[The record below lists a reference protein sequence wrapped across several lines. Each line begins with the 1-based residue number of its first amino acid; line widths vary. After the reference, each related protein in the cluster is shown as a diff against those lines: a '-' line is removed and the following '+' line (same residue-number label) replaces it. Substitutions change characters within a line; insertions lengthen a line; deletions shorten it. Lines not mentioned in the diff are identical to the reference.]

1 MISDNIPPFIFTR
14 EGRTSL
20 SQHNPP
26 SIQQTDLPESL
37 EMSLMEKFEMEEAN
51 LPFKIFVPRS
61 SSRFRSESSVSSS
74 STSKLNLTVGSPLV
88 SSSSSPQQL
97 FSPDGGEAGGEGDG
111 EASSRCFDFTGLRRL
126 APRPLPS
133 ELLLAS
139 SSPSSSTRLMSSD
152 LFQLRPDSAGF
163 SGDPNLPKRLH
174 VSNIPFRYR

>member
-1 MISDNIPPFIFTR
+1 MDKS
-14 EGRTSL
+14 EG
-20 SQHNPP
+20 
-26 SIQQTDLPESL
+26 
-37 EMSLMEKFEMEEAN
+37 A
-51 LPFKIFVPRS
+51 LPFKVFEP
-61 SSRFRSESSVSSS
+61 RSESLSSS
-74 STSKLNLTVGSPLV
+74 FTSKLNLTVGSPLM

-97 FSPDGGEAGGEGDG
+97 LSPDVGEGGGDGLGDGLGDG
-111 EASSRCFDFTGLRRL
+111 EGSTRCFDFTGLRRL

-152 LFQLRPDSAGF
+152 QFQLRSAASGF